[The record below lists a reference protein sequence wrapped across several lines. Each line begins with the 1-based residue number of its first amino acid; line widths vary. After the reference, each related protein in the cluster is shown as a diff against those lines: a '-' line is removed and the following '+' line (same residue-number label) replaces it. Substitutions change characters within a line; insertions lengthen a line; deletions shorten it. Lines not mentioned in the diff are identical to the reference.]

1 MMLTQNLKVREFGM
15 LYGCLLCVL
24 RSQNPVKARQ
34 KLKDMKHD
42 VDMKRARDA
51 EERQVKGISE
61 VLAVKNDVDQGVME
75 KRDDGAA
82 GIGVDDGSE
91 ADLLTA
97 CSPQKLI
104 IRQRPLISSNT
115 ERDVPKASVRKSL
128 QESYP
133 AISIKRVNDVHALGP
148 INQDNTQ
155 QSTSYKPNPRE
166 TRTYSSEIEL
176 NKIFATDSLNLATS
190 LNKNSLIRNGPRNRL
205 IGTSVSPN
213 SKELINDG
221 HIEDYD
227 GELFSSGSE
236 SFEDQMRDIRDKSS
250 KKHLDDARLA
260 TVKDTTD
267 STRESTKSVMKDNKV
282 TVLNRVGTVNNV
294 VMTDSERLDEQDEE
308 ASDNEAGQDD
318 EYSQSSNKQ
327 NEISSV
333 NFDGQDVIDRDE
345 FEQVNNELLSESN
358 VSDDELKHE
367 SDSSLVLH
375 DAQSLGIQ
383 TDDDGDDDVEADID
397 DEVEGYV
404 PLPMSEEQV
413 SDQLSEQ
420 RDSGDF

>member
-1 MMLTQNLKVREFGM
+1 M

-61 VLAVKNDVDQGVME
+61 VLAVKNDVAKGVME
-75 KRDDGAA
+75 KHDDGAA

-148 INQDNTQ
+148 INQDHTQ
-155 QSTSYKPNPRE
+155 QCTSYKPNSRE
-166 TRTYSSEIEL
+166 TRTYSTETEL
-176 NKIFATDSLNLATS
+176 NKIFATDSLNLANS
-190 LNKNSLIRNGPRNRL
+190 LTKNSLIRNVNGLRSRL
-205 IGTSVSPN
+205 TGTSVSPN
-213 SKELINDG
+213 SKDLINDG

-236 SFEDQMRDIRDKSS
+236 SFEDQMREIRDKSS

-294 VMTDSERLDEQDEE
+294 VMTDSERFDEQDEE

-318 EYSQSSNKQ
+318 ENSQSSNKQ
-327 NEISSV
+327 HEISSV
-333 NFDGQDVIDRDE
+333 NFDDQDMIDKEE
-345 FEQVNNELLSESN
+345 FEEMNDELLSESN

-367 SDSSLVLH
+367 SDSSLVLQ
-375 DAQSLGIQ
+375 DAQSMGVQ
-383 TDDDGDDDVEADID
+383 TDDGGDDDVEDGVD

-404 PLPMSEEQV
+404 PQPMSEEQV
-413 SDQLSEQ
+413 SEQLSDK
-420 RDSGDF
+420 RDRGDL